1 MPKRNPMLAR
11 IEAAAE
17 DRYQVRFHK
26 SMDML
31 LQMGQDA
38 AMIAAH
44 DVLQLGPGRAED
56 FCIAYREAIND
67 MARRVVDDQMD
78 DPEFVYSKAKIDE
91 QIRSIVGPDKFVP
104 WEVRYGEKPLWEVRV
119 YYRNLNGYEGA
130 RCCHYILVEHRM
142 RARDG
147 ELCLSYRPGR
157 GKV

>member
-1 MPKRNPMLAR
+1 MKRNPMLAR

-17 DRYQVRFHK
+17 ARYQLRFHK

-78 DPEFVYSKAKIDE
+78 DPEFVYAKAKIDE
-91 QIRSIVGPDKFVP
+91 QIRAIVGPDKFQP
-104 WEVRYGEKPLWEVRV
+104 WEVRYGE
-119 YYRNLNGYEGA
+119 
-130 RCCHYILVEHRM
+130 I
-142 RARDG
+142 
-147 ELCLSYRPGR
+147 SS
-157 GKV
+157 

>member
-1 MPKRNPMLAR
+1 MGRKQSGLIAQ
-11 IEAAAE
+11 IKAAYE
-17 DRYQVRFHK
+17 IKFHR

-78 DPEFVYSKAKIDE
+78 DPEFVYAKAKIDE
-91 QIRSIVGPDKFVP
+91 QIRAIVGPDKFAP
-104 WEVRYGEKPLWEVRV
+104 WEVRYGEQ
-119 YYRNLNGYEGA
+119 
-130 RCCHYILVEHRM
+130 
-142 RARDG
+142 
-147 ELCLSYRPGR
+147 
-157 GKV
+157 

>member
-1 MPKRNPMLAR
+1 MPKPNLMLAR

-17 DRYQVRFHK
+17 ARYQIRFRK

-67 MARRVVDDQMD
+67 MACRVVDDRID
-78 DPEFVYSKAKIDE
+78 DPEFVYGKSKVDE
-91 QIRSIVGPDKFVP
+91 QIRAIVGPKKFAP
-104 WEVRYGEKPLWEVRV
+104 WEVRYGEKP
-119 YYRNLNGYEGA
+119 
-130 RCCHYILVEHRM
+130 M
-142 RARDG
+142 
-147 ELCLSYRPGR
+147 
-157 GKV
+157 